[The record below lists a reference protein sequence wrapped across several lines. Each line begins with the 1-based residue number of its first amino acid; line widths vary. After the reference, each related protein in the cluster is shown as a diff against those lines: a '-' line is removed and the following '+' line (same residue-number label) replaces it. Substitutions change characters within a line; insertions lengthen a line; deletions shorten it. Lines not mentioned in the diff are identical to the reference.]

1 MKKLDN
7 ILSNFLCVP
16 IILMLGFWG
25 WAYNID
31 VYIIP
36 FLAVYTLAV
45 FVFCKDVKNILPIIF
60 SVPFFISSVDGGKI
74 KILAISLAI
83 FVVGAIYYTVKQFIT
98 QKDIKK
104 GKMFWAF
111 LVALCAYLLG
121 GIFVNFSI
129 INALIIIGL
138 TLATYFIYWISIN
151 FCKDITK
158 YMAQILICIG
168 VMLTI
173 QMLIEYLQVENSFVH
188 ALLSKNVIWIGI
200 QHINTVAI
208 YLVLA
213 MVSSFYLGFK
223 NRFDYLYSMIAIYF
237 AGCTYFTYARLVVL
251 ICFVTV
257 ALLIIYTFVKSQN
270 KNKFTIFITIVIFII
285 AIQILVLYKLDFNI
299 FERIIEMGY
308 SGNGRQILWPWCWN
322 KFKENPL
329 FGIGFVSKDDP
340 VPTLVSTDS
349 IVLAHN
355 SILQYLTSLG
365 IIGTLMMG
373 YFYFKKYKILLSK
386 FNIVKLFNL
395 IQVLI
400 IAFAGIVD
408 QSPTMDI
415 FILSITIVFIAIAEV
430 DDCKELFSEKWMLG
444 KSKKEMDIKKD
455 IIN

>member
-1 MKKLDN
+1 MKRLDN

-16 IILMLGFWG
+16 VILMLGFWG

-36 FLAVYTLAV
+36 ILAVYTLAV

-60 SVPFFISSVDGGKI
+60 SVPFFISSVDGEKI

-200 QHINTVAI
+200 QNINTVAI

-223 NRFDYLYSMIAIYF
+223 NKFDYLFSIVAIYF

-251 ICFVTV
+251 ICFVTLV
-257 ALLIIYTFVKSQN
+257 SLMIYIFVKSQN
-270 KNKFTIFITIVIFII
+270 KKKIIGII
-285 AIQILVLYKLDFNI
+285 AFVLCIAGIQILILYKNGFLVFD
-299 FERIIEMGY
+299 RILKMGY

-322 KFKENPL
+322 KFKGSPI
-329 FGIGFVSKDDP
+329 FGIGFVSEEDP
-340 VPTLVSTDS
+340 VPTLISTDS

-355 SILQYLTSLG
+355 SVLQYLTSLG
-365 IIGTLMMG
+365 IVGTLMMA
-373 YFYFKKYKILLSK
+373 YFYFKKYQILLTK
-386 FNIVKLFNL
+386 FNVVKLFNF
-395 IQVLI
+395 IQILI
-400 IAFAGIVD
+400 IAVAGMVD
-408 QSPTMDI
+408 QSPTMDF
-415 FILSITIVFIAIAEV
+415 FILSITIVFIAVAEV
-430 DDCKELFSEKWMLG
+430 DDGNDTFAEKWMF
-444 KSKKEMDIKKD
+444 KNSEKVKNTKPNKIK
-455 IIN
+455 